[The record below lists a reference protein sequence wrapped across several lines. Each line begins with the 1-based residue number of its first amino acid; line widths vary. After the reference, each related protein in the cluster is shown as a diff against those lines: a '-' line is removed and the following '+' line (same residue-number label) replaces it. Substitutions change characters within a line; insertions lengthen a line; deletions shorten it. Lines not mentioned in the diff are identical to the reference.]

1 MTKVSIQI
9 ATGGPEAA
17 ILMKRSTDFLFDY
30 CFCEKIGEAHFTSTD
45 ITSLFQAN
53 LIIYELSGLCE
64 LCSDKTFFR
73 YILIRGSNISIV
85 AKNIYHGI
93 EGCEIF

>member
-17 ILMKRSTDFLFDY
+17 ILLKRASDVLVDH
-30 CFCEKIGEAHFTSTD
+30 CACEKIDEAHFTSME

-53 LIIYELSGLCE
+53 LIIYELSELCE
-64 LCSDKTFFR
+64 SCSGKTFFK
-73 YILIRGSNISIV
+73 YISIKGSNISIV
-85 AKNIYHGI
+85 ARNIYHGI
-93 EGCEIF
+93 EGCEVF